1 MSMEIKNLQLYGDS
15 SAKNLLS
22 LRCQPHREELQNTLN
37 PDITELFATDF
48 FKNTILPQLRF
59 QTDDSLQVRILESS
73 LHIEVLRDNNSIQSL
88 DIGLKG
94 QSQKL
99 STQILKKANDIYER
113 CMREPSHANAGTE
126 IDQLRE
132 QIEGLQK
139 QLERLEKK
147 HPVKP
152 ERPTPGGH
160 RPVHSVE
167 AYAISDHHDTSSMD
181 SDASSETFDSHSSQG
196 TQTDEDL
203 EESLRT
209 SSLPHKYRPTPL
221 DDVSPYATQTDPKHC
236 TDVSCGEDALNT
248 PLPSMEFLSQALS
261 LANTLNADPNNRE
274 MTEEDMASFTA
285 LPLEIKNKT
294 FFHLYLLEMP
304 EEKNWKLG
312 EEYFCQQNGHE
323 SSNEFRAEALR
334 RAVLFYMTLHLQ
346 KNEDKPLE
354 LLATF
359 QELPQEIQWEI
370 HRHTWQLAAP
380 KDTVVDDRY
389 GEYAF
394 LSENGHE
401 TTNAI
406 RAEAIHRYLIENAIE
421 VERSMLFQQIQELQ
435 NKIQGLETILRSPV

>member
-1 MSMEIKNLQLYGDS
+1 MSMEIKNLQLYGDP
-15 SAKNLLS
+15 SAKQLLS
-22 LRCQPHREELQNTLN
+22 LRCEPHREELQNTLN
-37 PDITELFATDF
+37 PDITNLLATDF
-48 FKNTILPQLRF
+48 FKNTIRPQLRF
-59 QTDDSLQVRILESS
+59 QTDDSLQVRILEGS
-73 LHIEVLRDNNSIQSL
+73 LHIEVLRDNSSIQSL
-88 DIGLKG
+88 DIALEG

-99 STQILKKANDIYER
+99 STQILRKANDIYER
-113 CMREPSHANAGTE
+113 CMREPSHADAGTE

-139 QLERLEKK
+139 QLQQLEKK

-160 RPVHSVE
+160 GPVHSVKTH
-167 AYAISDHHDTSSMD
+167 ISPSPDPDATD
-181 SDASSETFDSHSSQG
+181 SDASSETFNTNHSQDMETG
-196 TQTDEDL
+196 EDL

-209 SSLPHKYRPTPL
+209 SSLAPRYRPKSL
-221 DDVSPYATQTDPKHC
+221 EADCDVSTQTDPKHC
-236 TDVSCGEDALNT
+236 TDVCCGEGTPNT

-261 LANTLNADPNNRE
+261 LANTLDADPNNTE
-274 MTEEDMASFTA
+274 MTEEGKASFTA
-285 LPLEIKNKT
+285 LPLEIQHKT

-304 EEKNWKLG
+304 KENNWKLG

-323 SSNEFRAEALR
+323 SPNALRAEALR

-380 KDTVVDDRY
+380 KDTVVDNRY

-421 VERSMLFQQIQELQ
+421 VERSLLFQQIQELQ